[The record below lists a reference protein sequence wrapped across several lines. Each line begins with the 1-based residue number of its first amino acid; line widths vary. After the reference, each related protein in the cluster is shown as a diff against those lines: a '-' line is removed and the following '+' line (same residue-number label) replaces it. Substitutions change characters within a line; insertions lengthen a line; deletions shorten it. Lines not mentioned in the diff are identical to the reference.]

1 MDLLALPSN
10 DNDPESCPA
19 MRAFIVDRLEDLHRR
34 KMHCD
39 AEIRLYERDGGT
51 SEWGNYLC
59 LRARVLAGA
68 IVKFERMLHGSWQ
81 EAFHARRDLL

>member
-1 MDLLALPSN
+1 
-10 DNDPESCPA
+10 
-19 MRAFIVDRLEDLHRR
+19 
-34 KMHCD
+34 
-39 AEIRLYERDGGT
+39 
-51 SEWGNYLC
+51 LC